1 MAPIAIGDVIPE
13 GILTYFDE
21 QDQLQHGQRAYPDD
35 KDVKFRADGSAT
47 YMHALGLELDLSEK
61 GLGTQSKRFA
71 LLVDDLK
78 KEQAKPSLNE
88 PPAAKCLRHRQNV
101 KQPLKLFH
109 FPSPP
114 SDGRDLFPGSHFQC
128 SAAVP
133 GQDLLCRQRPSA
145 STSFQK
151 HRPECGALGPTVSQC
166 QV

>member
-1 MAPIAIGDVIPE
+1 
-13 GILTYFDE
+13 
-21 QDQLQHGQRAYPDD
+21 
-35 KDVKFRADGSAT
+35 
-47 YMHALGLELDLSEK
+47 MHALGLELDLSEK

-78 KEQAKPSLNE
+78 KEQAKPSLNDAGGL
-88 PPAAKCLRHRQNV
+88 PPAAKCLRHHQNV

-151 HRPECGALGPTVSQC
+151 HRPECGALGPAVSQC